1 MIKNALKNFFK
12 NLIYVF
18 VPMGIVYLFFLIA
31 VFIFI
36 GSLVQIAGAML
47 SDVFSLIETSVS
59 ESSASVNDFFA
70 YAFDQLEWNGSF
82 IYMIVRAF
90 QTRWLSNTVKGFL
103 ETLNVS
109 SAGFG
114 ESFDA
119 IIGDFMVKFGAI
131 ISAVVI
137 LCVIGIVLANFLT
150 RVIVRKNTAKRG
162 IRKFVVAHTIL
173 PIVQALFVVG
183 AVVVLILIR
192 YYGLLVVAAL
202 LIMSCVFSL
211 TSSWVVHRSGDL
223 KLKDVVT
230 MRNVLTHLASVGVI
244 LLLNVGLAAAF
255 YAINPLLAILIM
267 IPVIL
272 YSLNIV
278 GVNTDSFVC
287 EMIDKRRA
295 ADGAASG
302 EAELTAGELAPAE
315 GVGVAEGAEGTKA
328 AEIAP
333 AEEPKKAAEKE
344 AKKQPKKEPKK
355 AAEKEAKK
363 QPKKETAGSS
373 RRKKDE

>member
-31 VFIFI
+31 VFILI
-36 GSLVQIAGAML
+36 GSLVQIAGVML
-47 SDVFSLIETSVS
+47 SDVFDLIETSVS
-59 ESSASVNDFFA
+59 ESSASVNDFFS

-90 QTRWLSNTVKGFL
+90 QTRWFSNTVKGFL
-103 ETLNVS
+103 ETLNIS

-119 IIGDFMVKFGAI
+119 IIGEFMVKLAAI
-131 ISAVVI
+131 VSAVVI
-137 LCVIGIVLANFLT
+137 LCIIGIVLANFLT
-150 RVIVRKNTAKRG
+150 RVVVRKNTAKRD

-183 AVVVLILIR
+183 AVVVLIFIR

-202 LIMSCVFSL
+202 LIMSCAFSL

-223 KLKDVVT
+223 KLKEVVT
-230 MRNVLTHLASVGVI
+230 MRNVLRHLASIGVI
-244 LLLNVGLAAAF
+244 LVLNVGLAAAF
-255 YAINPLLAILIM
+255 YAIHPLLAILIM

-287 EMIDKRRA
+287 EMIEKKRA
-295 ADGAASG
+295 AEG
-302 EAELTAGELAPAE
+302 EEAVPAE
-315 GVGVAEGAEGTKA
+315 GAGIAEGAEGTKA

-333 AEEPKKAAEKE
+333 AEEPKKEPEREPEKASKKELKKE
-344 AKKQPKKEPKK
+344 AKKE
-355 AAEKEAKK
+355 AAK
-363 QPKKETAGSS
+363 SS